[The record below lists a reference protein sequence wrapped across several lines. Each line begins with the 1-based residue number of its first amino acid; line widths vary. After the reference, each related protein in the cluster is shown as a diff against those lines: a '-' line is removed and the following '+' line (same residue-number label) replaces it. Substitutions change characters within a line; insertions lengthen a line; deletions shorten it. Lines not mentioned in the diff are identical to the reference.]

1 MADKN
6 LRLRTTPVFPRTRP
20 STDDA
25 TARSAYDLENRWFSA
40 GATDPLA
47 ELERLV
53 REIDSFVDTR
63 AGVGGGPKVN
73 NFDASRGYIEEPSP
87 AAPADR
93 DDPATRINA
102 PPQRYQ
108 SPNNDACSSQ
118 SYAVEEDVDPQV
130 YDEADFADDQQHE
143 SEYYDDERGYAAE
156 TDGSQGD
163 AYTHYADPA
172 PGPGRTRRKTLMT
185 VGAVLGLLLIGAVGA
200 YTYRFIFG
208 SAPGVPPVVNADTSP
223 TKIAVAPSDNAGSS
237 LVPRE
242 EQPVDLKLSAPS
254 VQQQSPPAASV
265 APEPSPVQSP
275 TEPHPV
281 QTVAVSPSTAPD
293 ESAAAAAAP
302 APAGVTAAPQPA
314 SPRPAASKA
323 DQKIASQGEVPET
336 SQVGQSPVA
345 RYMVQIS
352 ASATREEATA
362 ALKAAQAK
370 YPDVLGG
377 RQSQVREKKT
387 ADKAPL
393 FAAQFGPFASRA
405 EAADLCQRLKSAG
418 GSCYVP

>member
-1 MADKN
+1 MADKD
-6 LRLRTTPVFPRTRP
+6 LRLRTTPVFLRTRP

-25 TARSAYDLENRWFSA
+25 AARSAYDLENRPFSA
-40 GATDPLA
+40 GSTDPRA
-47 ELERLV
+47 KLERLV
-53 REIDSFVDTR
+53 REIESFVETR
-63 AGVGGGPKVN
+63 GDAGRGLKVN
-73 NFDASRGYIEEPSP
+73 NFDASRGCIEEPSP

-93 DDPATRINA
+93 NDPATRTN
-102 PPQRYQ
+102 
-108 SPNNDACSSQ
+108 
-118 SYAVEEDVDPQV
+118 
-130 YDEADFADDQQHE
+130 
-143 SEYYDDERGYAAE
+143 
-156 TDGSQGD
+156 
-163 AYTHYADPA
+163 A

-185 VGAVLGLLLIGAVGA
+185 VGAVLGLLLVGAVGA
-200 YTYRFIFG
+200 YAYRFIFG
-208 SAPGVPPVVNADTSP
+208 SAPGVPPVVHADTSP

-254 VQQQSPPAASV
+254 AQQQSQPAASI

-281 QTVAVSPSTAPD
+281 QTVAVPSSGAPD
-293 ESAAAAAAP
+293 ESAAAVAALAP
-302 APAGVTAAPQPA
+302 AAVTAAPQPV
-314 SPRPAASKA
+314 SPRPAAPKA
-323 DQKIASQGEVPET
+323 DQKIASRGEAPET

-345 RYMVQIS
+345 RYIIQIS

-362 ALKAAQAK
+362 ALKATQAK

-377 RQSQVREKKT
+377 RQSQVTEKKT

-393 FAAQFGPFASRA
+393 FAAQFGPFPSRA
-405 EAADLCQRLKSAG
+405 EATELCQRLKSAG